1 MNMRA
6 LSFLALSLIALSISA
21 EDNTIHWRGDYRAA
35 LQEARASG
43 KPLLVEFRCEA

>member
-1 MNMRA
+1 MRA
-6 LSFLALSLIALSISA
+6 LTLLALCLSALPTIA

-35 LQEARASG
+35 LQEARTSH